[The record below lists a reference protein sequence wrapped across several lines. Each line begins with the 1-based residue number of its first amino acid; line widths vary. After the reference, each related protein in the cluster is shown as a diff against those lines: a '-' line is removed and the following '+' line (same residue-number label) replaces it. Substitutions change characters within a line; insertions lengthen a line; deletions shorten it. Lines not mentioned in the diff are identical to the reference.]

1 VEFAKILDM
10 KQKLLGM
17 MLLGFASGLPYML
30 VFSTLSAWLRDVGI
44 SLTDIGFFAWLVLT
58 YSLKFLWAPLVDRYS
73 IPFFGHLGKRKGWIL
88 FCQIMIIAALFGMST
103 IDPISNLKILA
114 IFAFL
119 AAFFGSIQD
128 IAIDAMRIEMAE
140 AKEQGNL
147 AASYQFGY
155 RVAILVATSAALI
168 FADQLNWSFVYQLM
182 SLLMLIG
189 MLGVL
194 ISYEPE
200 NNEIAIVRMDEA
212 LIQSFQDF
220 FSRFG
225 VWTASL
231 ILLLIS
237 TYRLTDIVMGP
248 MAMPFYLDMGF
259 TKTEIGALVKTVALA
274 TSILGFFVG
283 GYLIKRFNLTTSLL
297 IGGVGVLV
305 TNLFF
310 ALVATLEA
318 DISLLSLIV
327 GLDSFAAG
335 LVGTINIAFL
345 TSLVSKKYTAV
356 QYAMLTSFMM
366 LPGKFFSGF
375 SGMLADYYVSISSL
389 QMGWAFFFFTTSA
402 MSIPALI
409 LIFIYKRTHQDQH
422 AS

>member
-1 VEFAKILDM
+1 M

>member
-1 VEFAKILDM
+1 M
-10 KQKLLGM
+10 KKKLLGM

-88 FCQIMIIAALFGMST
+88 FCQTMIIVALFGMST

-155 RVAILVATSAALI
+155 RAAILVATSAALI

-189 MLGVL
+189 MLGAL

-283 GYLIKRFNLTTSLL
+283 GYLIKRFNLMTSLL

-310 ALVATLEA
+310 ALAATLEA

-389 QMGWAFFFFTTSA
+389 QTGWAYFFYTTSA
-402 MSIPALI
+402 MSIPALL
-409 LIFIYKRTHQDQH
+409 LIVIYQRAYVATNN
-422 AS
+422 S

>member
-1 VEFAKILDM
+1 M

-88 FCQIMIIAALFGMST
+88 FCQTMIIAALFGMST

-128 IAIDAMRIEMAE
+128 IAIDAMRIEMAD

-189 MLGVL
+189 MLGVI
-194 ISYEPE
+194 ISYEPK

-297 IGGVGVLV
+297 IGGVGVLI

-389 QMGWAFFFFTTSA
+389 QTGWAFFFFTTSA

>member
-1 VEFAKILDM
+1 M

-44 SLTDIGFFAWLVLT
+44 SLTEIGFFAWLVLT

-73 IPFFGHLGKRKGWIL
+73 IPLFGQLGKRKGWIL
-88 FCQIMIIAALFGMST
+88 MCQIIIVIALLGMST
-103 IDPISNLKILA
+103 VDPISNLKILA

-128 IAIDAMRIEMAE
+128 IAIDALRIEMADN
-140 AKEQGNL
+140 KEQGNL
-147 AASYQFGY
+147 AASYQLGY
-155 RVAILVATSAALI
+155 RIAILVATSFALI
-168 FADQLNWSFVYQLM
+168 FADQLDWSYVYQFM
-182 SLLMLIG
+182 SVLML
-189 MLGVL
+189 LGIAGVI
-194 ISYEPE
+194 ISHEPKNYEIV
-200 NNEIAIVRMDEA
+200 IARMDKA

-220 FSRFG
+220 FARFG
-225 VWTASL
+225 IWSATL
-231 ILLLIS
+231 LLLLIS

-283 GYLIKRFNLTTSLL
+283 GYLIKRLTLTSNLL
-297 IGGVGVLV
+297 IGGASVLV

-310 ALVATLEA
+310 AFVANLQA

-375 SGMLADYYVSISSL
+375 SGILADYYVSISSL
-389 QMGWAFFFFTTSA
+389 QTGWSYFFYTTSA

-409 LIFIYKRTHQDQH
+409 LIVIYQRSN
-422 AS
+422 ASANNS

>member
-1 VEFAKILDM
+1 MEFAKILDM

-88 FCQIMIIAALFGMST
+88 FCQIMIIVALFGMST

-189 MLGVL
+189 MLGAL

-310 ALVATLEA
+310 ALAATLEA

>member
-1 VEFAKILDM
+1 MCQIIIVIA
-10 KQKLLGM
+10 LLGM
-17 MLLGFASGLPYML
+17 
-30 VFSTLSAWLRDVGI
+30 STV
-44 SLTDIGFFAWLVLT
+44 
-58 YSLKFLWAPLVDRYS
+58 
-73 IPFFGHLGKRKGWIL
+73 
-88 FCQIMIIAALFGMST
+88 
-103 IDPISNLKILA
+103 DPISNLKILA

-128 IAIDAMRIEMAE
+128 IAIDALRIEMADN
-140 AKEQGNL
+140 KEQGNL
-147 AASYQFGY
+147 AASYQLGY
-155 RVAILVATSAALI
+155 RIAILVATSFALI
-168 FADQLNWSFVYQLM
+168 FADQLDWSYVYQFM
-182 SLLMLIG
+182 SVLML
-189 MLGVL
+189 LGIAGVI
-194 ISYEPE
+194 ISHEPKNYEIV
-200 NNEIAIVRMDEA
+200 IARMDKA

-220 FSRFG
+220 FARFG
-225 VWTASL
+225 IWSATL
-231 ILLLIS
+231 LLLLIS

-283 GYLIKRFNLTTSLL
+283 GYLIKRLSLTSSLL
-297 IGGVGVLV
+297 IGGASVLI

-310 ALVATLEA
+310 AFVANLQA

-375 SGMLADYYVSISSL
+375 SGILADYYVSISSL
-389 QMGWAFFFFTTSA
+389 QTGWSYFFYTTSA

-409 LIFIYKRTHQDQH
+409 LIVIYQRSN
-422 AS
+422 ASANNS